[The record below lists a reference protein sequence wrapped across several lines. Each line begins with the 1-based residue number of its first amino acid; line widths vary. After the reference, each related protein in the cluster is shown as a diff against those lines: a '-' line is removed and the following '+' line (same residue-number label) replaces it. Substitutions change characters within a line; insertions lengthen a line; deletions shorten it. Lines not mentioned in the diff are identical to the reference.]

1 MVRWYRRERFREQIT
16 GDEFLKLNEL
26 AYKLENGLLK
36 PNTLLSIDISILIPK
51 SEIRI
56 YLLHYSI
63 FVTL

>member
-36 PNTLLSIDISILIPK
+36 PNTLLSINISILIPN

-56 YLLHYSI
+56 RLLQYSI
-63 FVTL
+63 IVTL